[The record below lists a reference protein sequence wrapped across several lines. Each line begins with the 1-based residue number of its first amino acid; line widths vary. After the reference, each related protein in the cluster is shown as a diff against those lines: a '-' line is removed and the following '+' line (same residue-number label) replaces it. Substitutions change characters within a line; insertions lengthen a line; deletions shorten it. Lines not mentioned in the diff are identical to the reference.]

1 MSNFSNEADK
11 LRSHL
16 EELQRKHKKVHDEI
30 DAFHGIEVT
39 QEVRVLKTQKLFLK
53 DEIYRIKSQLK
64 EMGAYTNGR
73 AWKIFKVGNTTNGL
87 RWCQ

>member
-73 AWKIFKVGNTTNGL
+73 A
-87 RWCQ
+87 

>member
-1 MSNFSNEADK
+1 MSNFDNEADK

-30 DAFHGIEVT
+30 DEWHGIEVT

-53 DEIYRIKSQLK
+53 DEIYRIKTKLR
-64 EMGAYTNGR
+64 ELGVYTNGR
-73 AWKIFKVGNTTNGL
+73 A
-87 RWCQ
+87 

>member
-1 MSNFSNEADK
+1 MIIFGRCKMSNFDNEADK

-30 DAFHGIEVT
+30 DGWHGIEVT

-53 DEIYRIKSQLK
+53 DEIYRIKTKLR
-64 EMGAYTNGR
+64 ELGVYTNGR
-73 AWKIFKVGNTTNGL
+73 A
-87 RWCQ
+87 

>member
-16 EELQRKHKKVHDEI
+16 EELQSKHKKVHDEI

-73 AWKIFKVGNTTNGL
+73 A
-87 RWCQ
+87 